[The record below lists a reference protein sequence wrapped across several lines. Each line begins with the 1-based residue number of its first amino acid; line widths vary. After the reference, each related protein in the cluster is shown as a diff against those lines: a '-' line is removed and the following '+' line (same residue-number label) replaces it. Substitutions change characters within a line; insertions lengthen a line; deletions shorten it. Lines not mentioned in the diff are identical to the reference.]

1 MILVILFI
9 MVNFLILVN
18 LVDLVSL
25 VILVN
30 HLVITW
36 GGGVN
41 LVNVENHW
49 GFLWFG

>member
-1 MILVILFI
+1 

-18 LVDLVSL
+18 LFDLVSL

-36 GGGVN
+36 GGAVN
-41 LVNVENHW
+41 LVNIENQW
-49 GFLWFG
+49 CF

>member
-1 MILVILFI
+1 MF
-9 MVNFLILVN
+9 NFPILVN
-18 LVDLVSL
+18 LFDLVSL

-36 GGGVN
+36 GGGGVN

-49 GFLWFG
+49 